1 LPEFPLRGRGGQG
14 VIAMQC
20 SARNGALV
28 SAIQVEDGEEMM
40 LITNRGT
47 LVRTR
52 VDEISTTSRN
62 TQGVT
67 LIRLTDEEKL
77 SGTVRVQDIGEDP
90 DAEPDEEALAT
101 DETTDETTEQ
111 SVDQPEADEDSPAED

>member
-1 LPEFPLRGRGGQG
+1 
-14 VIAMQC
+14 MQC
-20 SARNGALV
+20 SARNGGLV

-90 DAEPDEEALAT
+90 DAELDEDALLEGDALST
-101 DETTDETTEQ
+101 EDAVEQ
-111 SVDQPEADEDSPAED
+111 SETDQPEADQESPAED